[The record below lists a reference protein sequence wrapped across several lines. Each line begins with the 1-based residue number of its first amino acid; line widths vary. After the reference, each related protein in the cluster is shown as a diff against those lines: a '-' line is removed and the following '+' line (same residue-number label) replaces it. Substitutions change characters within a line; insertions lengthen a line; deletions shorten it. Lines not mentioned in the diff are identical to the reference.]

1 MPAIGIIELLLIPL
15 IILFLVLWV
24 WMLIDCIKRPDDK
37 FAYGG
42 NYAKL
47 IWILVIIFTGFIGS
61 LIYYFLIKREV
72 MEAKVLLISLV
83 LALVIG
89 FGMLILVTELF
100 QPTIEFSLFLGIPS
114 GIVSGVIVFVIA
126 YWWLG
131 KKQDMLNHP
140 KKLIGL
146 VFALIIVVW
155 LLVKVL
161 LIVLT

>member
-37 FAYGG
+37 FEYGG

-47 IWILVIIFTGFIGS
+47 IWILVLIFTGFIGA
-61 LIYYFLIKREV
+61 LIYFIIIKNI
-72 MEAKVLLISLV
+72 MKAKVLLVSV
-83 LALVIG
+83 ALALVIG

-114 GIVSGVIVFVIA
+114 GIVSGIIVFVIA

-146 VFALIIVVW
+146 VFALIIVIW
-155 LLVKVL
+155 LLIKVL
-161 LIVLT
+161 SMVLT

>member
-1 MPAIGIIELLLIPL
+1 
-15 IILFLVLWV
+15 
-24 WMLIDCIKRPDDK
+24 
-37 FAYGG
+37 
-42 NYAKL
+42 
-47 IWILVIIFTGFIGS
+47 LVIIFTGFIGS

-89 FGMLILVTELF
+89 FGMLILVTGLF

-161 LIVLT
+161 PIVLT